1 MKRIFGALM
10 VIGLCLSMAIVTY
23 ARDFSEEQRELYG
36 QYVEIVE
43 SISKKYEADVTIV
56 PMESFDFEE
65 AQKPEYFKD
74 TLEAIAQLTDPQ
86 QRYLNNVE
94 YRMEL
99 PHTRAG
105 NTYTKYAEVNA
116 GARTISIK
124 VTGDFVTVYN
134 EKMDSQVFDSATFT
148 TKANNTGYTWI
159 PTTPI
164 DAEIDSDTLRTY
176 YVGQDG
182 DIESGTTIWK
192 NRSIQVE
199 FYCSWIGQIS

>member
-1 MKRIFGALM
+1 M
-10 VIGLCLSMAIVTY
+10 
-23 ARDFSEEQRELYG
+23 
-36 QYVEIVE
+36 EI
-43 SISKKYEADVTIV
+43 
-56 PMESFDFEE
+56 FDFEE
-65 AQKPEYFKD
+65 AQNPEYFKD